1 MLPLSAI
8 HAGTTIHNKQKRISR
23 YLPYIEQK
31 LFIIGD
37 TTQQVQR
44 RYQIH
49 CDTQCSAN
57 TEDYMQLQWHKNTS
71 HYIELQWHTN
81 TSHTTETM
89 TTQRHITLHMLWY
102 ANTKDYIQLQW
113 HINSS
118 YTTETMTHIKTYTT
132 SHAMICQATNTM
144 FDYNTLIMKHILSGI
159 QKHMHTL
166 LLPNDPTEWYTCG
179 HHDSIIKEK
188 NLQIPALLNRNTSHS
203 TRRNLKTQSVWVFS
217 ENKPKSNSYVPKSNS
232 YVHRDH
238 KVYKCCPKTN
248 QSLQKHHI

>member
-57 TEDYMQLQWHKNTS
+57 TEDYMQLQWHRNTS
-71 HYIELQWHTN
+71 HYMQLQWHTN

-89 TTQRHITLHMLWY
+89 TTQRHITLHMLW
-102 ANTKDYIQLQW
+102 N
-113 HINSS
+113 
-118 YTTETMTHIKTYTT
+118 
-132 SHAMICQATNTM
+132 
-144 FDYNTLIMKHILSGI
+144 
-159 QKHMHTL
+159 HT
-166 LLPNDPTEWYTCG
+166 
-179 HHDSIIKEK
+179 
-188 NLQIPALLNRNTSHS
+188 NRNNTEPKRLYRKRYSVEPQYIYTHFYCPMIPLSDIHAS
-203 TRRNLKTQSVWVFS
+203 T
-217 ENKPKSNSYVPKSNS
+217 
-232 YVHRDH
+232 
-238 KVYKCCPKTN
+238 TN
-248 QSLQKHHI
+248 E

>member
-31 LFIIGD
+31 LFISGD

-57 TEDYMQLQWHKNTS
+57 TEDYMQLQWHRNTS
-71 HYIELQWHTN
+71 HYMQLQWHTN

-102 ANTKDYIQLQW
+102 ANTEDYMQPFIIYNRNHDTHKDVYYFTCYDMPSNKYNVRLQ
-113 HINSS
+113 
-118 YTTETMTHIKTYTT
+118 YTYNETHTVWNTKTYAHT
-132 SHAMICQATNTM
+132 SIAQWSHWVIYMRAPRLNNKRKESPNT
-144 FDYNTLIMKHILSGI
+144 
-159 QKHMHTL
+159 
-166 LLPNDPTEWYTCG
+166 C
-179 HHDSIIKEK
+179 
-188 NLQIPALLNRNTSHS
+188 PAES
-203 TRRNLKTQSVWVFS
+203 Q
-217 ENKPKSNSYVPKSNS
+217 Y
-232 YVHRDH
+232 
-238 KVYKCCPKTN
+238 
-248 QSLQKHHI
+248 IA